1 MRLKFMPVMETLAT
15 TENQRSSHIG
25 TCFDTERPVA
35 FETRPTRAVT
45 VKWKPVRVVAA
56 MQRKRLLIDSTDESN
71 QLLII
76 TVILNDEI

>member
-45 VKWKPVRVVAA
+45 AKWKPVRVVAA
-56 MQRKRLLIDSTDESN
+56 K
-71 QLLII
+71 
-76 TVILNDEI
+76 

>member
-1 MRLKFMPVMETLAT
+1 MPVMETLAT

-56 MQRKRLLIDSTDESN
+56 MQCKENDYLLIQQMN
-71 QLLII
+71 PI
-76 TVILNDEI
+76 NY